1 MNLRWFPFLL
11 YITLTSFRSEYFKT
25 ALNTTVGGPK
35 KSTVKVEECSLRV
48 LSAIIGFMYGRNLGE
63 DESLDWEEATRLVA
77 MADLYCMDDLKDAAA
92 LNIKPLLHLENV
104 LETAELA
111 VKYNCEKLKEVAC
124 DFALSKIP
132 PDDRTNDLLQKL
144 LLISPML
151 GLRALESTHVASKA
165 LGVDLLLSPFKKRK
179 DFSSQASYAD
189 YVRQQL
195 KPNMLV
201 MCNEESHWGSSYLRP
216 LVVPVGCVGRVV
228 SFDSGTAL
236 PPLIKWDSNTYNGPR
251 LPEGRLEYLDILTP
265 PINLELLVDKSTS

>member
-1 MNLRWFPFLL
+1 M
-11 YITLTSFRSEYFKT
+11 TSFRSEYFKT

-35 KSTVKVEECSLRV
+35 KSTVKVEECSLKV

-63 DESLDWEEATRLVA
+63 GESLDWEEATRLVA
-77 MADLYCMDDLKDAAA
+77 MADLYCMDDLKDAGA
-92 LNIKPLLHLENV
+92 LIIKPLLNLKNI

-132 PDDRTNDLLQKL
+132 PDDQNDDLSEKL
-144 LLISPML
+144 VLILPML
-151 GLRALESTHVASKA
+151 GARALKSTRVASKA
-165 LGVDLLLSPFKKRK
+165 LGVDLRSPFKKRK

-189 YVRQQL
+189 YVRQHL

-201 MCNEESHWGSSYLRP
+201 MCNEESWWQKGGFSATT

-228 SFDSGTAL
+228 CFDSGTAL
-236 PPLIKWDSNTYNGPR
+236 PLIKWDSHAWNGPR
-251 LPEGRLEYLDILTP
+251 LPEGRVEYLDILTP

>member
-1 MNLRWFPFLL
+1 M
-11 YITLTSFRSEYFKT
+11 
-25 ALNTTVGGPK
+25 VGGPK
-35 KSTVKVEECSLRV
+35 KSSVKVEECSLTV

-77 MADLYCMDDLKDAAA
+77 MADLYCMDDLKDAAV
-92 LNIKPLLHLENV
+92 LIIKPLLNLKNI

-111 VKYNCEKLKEVAC
+111 VKYNCEKLKGVAC

-132 PDDRTNDLLQKL
+132 PDDQHDDLSKKL
-144 LLISPML
+144 LLLLPML
-151 GLRALESTHVASKA
+151 GARALKSTRVASKA
-165 LGVDLLLSPFKKRK
+165 LGVDLLSPFKKRK
-179 DFSSQASYAD
+179 DFSSLGSYAD

-195 KPNMLV
+195 KPDMLV
-201 MCNEESHWGSSYLRP
+201 MCNEESHWPAKCNEQSHWPGVFGGLP
-216 LVVPVGCVGRVV
+216 LIVPVGCVGRVV

-251 LPEGRLEYLDILTP
+251 LPEGRAEYLDILTL

>member
-1 MNLRWFPFLL
+1 MNLRWSPFLL
-11 YITLTSFRSEYFKT
+11 CITLTFFRSEYFKT

-63 DESLDWEEATRLVA
+63 GESLDWEEATRLVA
-77 MADLYCMDDLKDAAA
+77 MADLYCMDDLKDAAV
-92 LNIKPLLHLENV
+92 LIIKPLLHLENI
-104 LETAELA
+104 LETAGLA
-111 VKYNCEKLKEVAC
+111 VKYNCEKLKGLAC

-132 PDDRTNDLLQKL
+132 PDDQHDDLSEKL
-144 LLISPML
+144 VLILPML
-151 GLRALESTHVASKA
+151 GARALKSTRVASKA
-165 LGVDLLLSPFKKRK
+165 LGVDLLSPFKKRK

-195 KPNMLV
+195 KPDMLV
-201 MCNEESHWGSSYLRP
+201 MCNEESHWGSSYWGP

-236 PPLIKWDSNTYNGPR
+236 PLVKWDSHAWNGPR
-251 LPEGRLEYLDILTP
+251 LPEGRVEYLDILTL